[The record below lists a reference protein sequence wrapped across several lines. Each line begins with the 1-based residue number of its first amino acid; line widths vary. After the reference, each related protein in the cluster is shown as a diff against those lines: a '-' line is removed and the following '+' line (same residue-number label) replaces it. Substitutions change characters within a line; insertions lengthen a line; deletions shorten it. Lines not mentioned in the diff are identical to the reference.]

1 MGEDVFKKYEKPFV
15 ISESAIIYAYSK
27 ITNMNQS
34 EITYSAIQIG
44 EEVDTTE
51 STVIDETTKYEP
63 TTTSDLSTTE
73 STVTNE
79 TSESVSTTIGNLS
92 TTENVATTEYN
103 PANETTTSDNIESVK
118 KPEGIGGNS

>member
-1 MGEDVFKKYEKPFV
+1 
-15 ISESAIIYAYSK
+15 
-27 ITNMNQS
+27 MNQS

-79 TSESVSTTIGNLS
+79 TSESASTTIGDLS
-92 TTENVATTEYN
+92 TTEYS
-103 PANETTTSDNIESVK
+103 PSNETTTSGNIESVK
-118 KPEGIGGNS
+118 KPEGIVGIVDATGNYNVFLEYKYECFVLQHLFKWCNYGKYY